1 LVIAGFGVGHVPER
15 ILPAL
20 MPLIQRLPVVL
31 TSRAGV
37 GPVLA
42 YTYGAP
48 GAERDLRARGVIGGG
63 FIHPYKARVLLR
75 LLVAAGADR
84 DRIAAAFSALG

>member
-1 LVIAGFGVGHVPER
+1 
-15 ILPAL
+15 
-20 MPLIQRLPVVL
+20 
-31 TSRAGV
+31 
-37 GPVLA
+37 
-42 YTYGAP
+42 
-48 GAERDLRARGVIGGG
+48 VIGGG